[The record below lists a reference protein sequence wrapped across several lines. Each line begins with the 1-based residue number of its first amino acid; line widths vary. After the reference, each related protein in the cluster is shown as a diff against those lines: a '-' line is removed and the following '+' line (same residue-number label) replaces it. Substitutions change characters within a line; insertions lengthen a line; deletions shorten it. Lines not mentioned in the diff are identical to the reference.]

1 MSQITW
7 NDSYSVNN
15 VEIDAQHKEWI
26 AIYNKLDH
34 TLLNGSGQEVFTLA
48 ADSLRAMREYA
59 DFHFREEE
67 QYMREINYPFLV
79 EHRRLHTDFEDEL
92 YKYNRSI
99 RSGELILN
107 TEVISIVKNWLLHH
121 ILHEDQKYRTFLTSD
136 YCFP

>member
-1 MSQITW
+1 MSQIAW

-15 VEIDAQHKEWI
+15 EEIDAQHKEWI

-48 ADSLRAMREYA
+48 ADSLQAMQEYA
-59 DFHFREEE
+59 DYHFREEE
-67 QYMREINYPFLV
+67 QYMREINFPFLV
-79 EHRRLHTDFEDEL
+79 EHRRLHSDFEDEL

-121 ILHEDQKYRTFLTSD
+121 ILHEDQKYRTYLTRD
-136 YCFP
+136 YCFL

>member
-15 VEIDAQHKEWI
+15 EEIDAQHKEWI

-48 ADSLRAMREYA
+48 ADSLQAMQEYA
-59 DFHFREEE
+59 DYHFREEE
-67 QYMREINYPFLV
+67 QYMREINFPFLV
-79 EHRRLHTDFEDEL
+79 EHRRLHSDFEDEL

-121 ILHEDQKYRTFLTSD
+121 ILHEDQKYRTYLTRD
-136 YCFP
+136 YCFL

>member
-7 NDSYSVNN
+7 NDSYSVDN
-15 VEIDAQHKEWI
+15 VEVDSQHKEWI

-34 TLLNGSGQEVFTLA
+34 TLLNGSNQEVSTLA
-48 ADSLRAMREYA
+48 ADSLQAMQEYA
-59 DFHFREEE
+59 DYHFRDEEK
-67 QYMREINYPFLV
+67 YMREINFPFLV

-92 YKYNRSI
+92 YTYNRSI

-107 TEVISIVKNWLLHH
+107 TEVISIVKNWLLNH
-121 ILHEDQKYRTFLTSD
+121 ILLEDQKYHAFLTRD